1 MTQFAYSI
9 VLTKDSKTGTIK
21 ANTITDARAEAQEIF
36 NAMVDRNAMI
46 FVGKIADEEEG
57 E

>member
-1 MTQFAYSI
+1 MPNFAYSI

-21 ANTITDARAEAQEIF
+21 TNTITDARVELQELF
-36 NAMVDRNAMI
+36 NAMVDRNALI
-46 FVGKIADEEEG
+46 FVREEKEEG

>member
-21 ANTITDARAEAQEIF
+21 TNTITVARAAVQEIF
-36 NAMVDRNAMI
+36 NAMVDKNAMI
-46 FVGKIADEEEG
+46 FVREITAIEEE

>member
-21 ANTITDARAEAQEIF
+21 TNTITIARVAVQEIF
-36 NAMVDRNAMI
+36 NAMVDENSLLD
-46 FVGKIADEEEG
+46 VWEEVEEG

>member
-1 MTQFAYSI
+1 MPSFNYSI

-21 ANTITDARAEAQEIF
+21 ANAITDARAEVQEIF

-46 FVGKIADEEEG
+46 FVREETE
-57 E
+57 